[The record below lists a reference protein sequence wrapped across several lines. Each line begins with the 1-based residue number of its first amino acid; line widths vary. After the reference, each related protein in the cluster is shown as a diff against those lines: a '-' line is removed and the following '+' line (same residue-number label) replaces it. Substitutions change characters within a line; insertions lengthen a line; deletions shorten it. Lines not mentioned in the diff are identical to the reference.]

1 MFEFT
6 YKTLY
11 NYEKFR
17 GSHTMKISD
26 LDYFFNKKEN
36 SYSNSFD
43 NFNLMSKDNESKK
56 DIKPKNQVQYKDLI
70 KTISAKKI
78 DINKLKNQVNIFDI
92 KDLRY
97 VSSFSDK
104 DIVLLALKTK
114 DNDIIN
120 TIIDSKKFPLDKST
134 DKNRMSRSNKKDYPT
149 LYAIKTRNYNLLD
162 KLLKSG
168 ANPNLMVH
176 TYPGFSLLHHAS
188 LKSDNE
194 AIRILLENGADIDR
208 TDFVKNTALINAT
221 KTDTIKY
228 LISKGANV
236 NHRNTYG
243 ETVLHKIMCLKN
255 KEIFDYVFPLINDYS
270 IRTNDSD
277 GDKKTYIHHA
287 IDYGFHYAIKP
298 FIKNNSISDTEQLSN
313 YFKDSLKYMMT
324 EPNKASSP
332 SLISALIKAGKTIS
346 YNKLEIMDNQSIIE
360 MIEQTKFERNIY
372 TFFKHSDI
380 MGLTDINLFNIFKSL
395 MKNRHSYKA
404 IELIKAT
411 NQRFISDDKLLS
423 MSIGHSDLCTYLLKN
438 KEYNLF
444 KNNSKLDKSITT
456 KIPYYIFINTYS
468 NEYHKEKSVSDMIN
482 AMIQQNSFK
491 EITETILEDTKSVFN
506 LNDFIS
512 IIKQLHSIKN
522 EDYPI
527 SDKEV
532 DAIYNK
538 AFRNELNCKNAIL
551 ALNAKKKIQE
561 SLSLNNNKSI
571 SVKSK
576 RI

>member
-1 MFEFT
+1 
-6 YKTLY
+6 
-11 NYEKFR
+11 
-17 GSHTMKISD
+17 MKISD

-36 SYSNSFD
+36 SYSNNFD
-43 NFNLMSKDNESKK
+43 NFNLMSKEKESKK
-56 DIKPKNQVQYKDLI
+56 DIKPKNEVQYKDLI
-70 KTISAKKI
+70 QTISAKEI
-78 DINKLKNQVNIFDI
+78 DINKLKNQVNIFDVE
-92 KDLRY
+92 DLRY

-114 DNDIIN
+114 NNEVIDI
-120 TIIDSKKFPLDKST
+120 IIDSKKFPLDKAT
-134 DKNRMSRSNKKDYPT
+134 DKNRMSRSNKKDYPA

-194 AIRILLENGADIDR
+194 AIRILLDNGADIER
-208 TDFVKNTALINAT
+208 TDFVKNTALMNAK

-243 ETVLHKIMCLKN
+243 ETVLHKIMDLKN
-255 KEIFDYVFPLINDYS
+255 KGAFDYVFPLINDYS
-270 IRTNDSD
+270 IRTNDSN

-298 FIKNNSISDTEQLSN
+298 FIKNNSISDIQELSN
-313 YFKDSLKYMMT
+313 YFRDSLQYMMT

-332 SLISALIKAGKTIS
+332 SLISALIKAGKNI
-346 YNKLEIMDNQSIIE
+346 NDDKVKIMDISFIIE
-360 MIEQTKFERNIY
+360 MVEQTRFEKNIY
-372 TFFKHSDI
+372 TFFKHSDVI
-380 MGLTDINLFNIFKSL
+380 GLTDANLLYIFKSL
-395 MKNRHSYKA
+395 MENKHSYKA

-423 MSIGHSDLCTYLLKN
+423 MSMGHSNLCTYLLKN

-444 KNNSKLDKSITT
+444 KINSKLDKSITN

-468 NEYHKEKSVSDMIN
+468 NESHKEQLVSDMIN
-482 AMIQQNSFK
+482 AMLQQTSFK
-491 EITETILEDTKSVFN
+491 EITESILEDTKHVFN

-512 IIKQLHSIKN
+512 IIKQLHNIKN
-522 EDYPI
+522 EDYPV
-527 SDKEV
+527 SDKEI
-532 DAIYNK
+532 DIIFNK
-538 AFRNELNCKNAIL
+538 SFRNNINCKNAIL
-551 ALNAKKKIQE
+551 ALNAKKKIQK
-561 SLSLNNNKSI
+561 SLSLNSDKGILIKNK
-571 SVKSK
+571 
-576 RI
+576 RL

>member
-43 NFNLMSKDNESKK
+43 NFNLMSKDKESKK

-134 DKNRMSRSNKKDYPT
+134 DKNRMSRSNKKDYPA
-149 LYAIKTRNYNLLD
+149 LYAIKTKNYSLLD

-188 LKSDNE
+188 LESDNE

-208 TDFVKNTALINAT
+208 TDFVKNTALMNAT

-243 ETVLHKIMCLKN
+243 ETILHKIMGLKN

-298 FIKNNSISDTEQLSN
+298 FIQNNSISDTEQLSN

-346 YNKLEIMDNQSIIE
+346 DDKLEIMDIQSIIE
-360 MIEQTKFERNIY
+360 MIEQTKFEKNIY

-380 MGLTDINLFNIFKSL
+380 MGLTDVNLFDIFKSL

-423 MSIGHSDLCTYLLKN
+423 MSMGHSDLCTYLLKN

-468 NEYHKEKSVSDMIN
+468 NECHKEKSVSDMIN

-512 IIKQLHSIKN
+512 IIKQLHNIKN
-522 EDYPI
+522 ADYPI

-532 DAIYNK
+532 DAIYNR

-561 SLSLNNNKSI
+561 SLSLNSNKSI
-571 SVKSK
+571 SIKSK

>member
-1 MFEFT
+1 
-6 YKTLY
+6 
-11 NYEKFR
+11 
-17 GSHTMKISD
+17 MKISD

-36 SYSNSFD
+36 SYSNNFD
-43 NFNLMSKDNESKK
+43 NFNLMSKEKESKK
-56 DIKPKNQVQYKDLI
+56 DIKPKNEVQYKDLI
-70 KTISAKKI
+70 QTISAKEI
-78 DINKLKNQVNIFDI
+78 DINKLKNQVNIFDVE
-92 KDLRY
+92 DLRY

-114 DNDIIN
+114 NNEVIDI
-120 TIIDSKKFPLDKST
+120 IIDSKKFPLDKST
-134 DKNRMSRSNKKDYPT
+134 DKNRMSRSNKKDYPA
-149 LYAIKTRNYNLLD
+149 LYAIKTKNYNLLD

-208 TDFVKNTALINAT
+208 TDFVKNTALMNAK

-243 ETVLHKIMCLKN
+243 ETVLHKIMALKN
-255 KEIFDYVFPLINDYS
+255 KEVFDYVFPLINDYS

-298 FIKNNSISDTEQLSN
+298 FIKNNSISDIQQLST
-313 YFKDSLKYMMT
+313 YFRDSLQYMMT

-332 SLISALIKAGKTIS
+332 SLISALIKAGKDINDDKAT
-346 YNKLEIMDNQSIIE
+346 IMDLSFIIE
-360 MIEQTKFERNIY
+360 MVEQTRFEKNIY
-372 TFFKHSDI
+372 TFFKHSDV
-380 MGLTDINLFNIFKSL
+380 MGLTDANLLYIFKSL
-395 MKNRHSYKA
+395 MKNKHSYKA

-423 MSIGHSDLCTYLLKN
+423 MSMGHSNLCTYLLKN
-438 KEYNLF
+438 KEYDLF
-444 KNNSKLDKSITT
+444 KINSKLDKSITN

-468 NEYHKEKSVSDMIN
+468 NESHKEQLVSDMIN
-482 AMIQQNSFK
+482 AMLQQTSFK
-491 EITETILEDTKSVFN
+491 EITESILEDTKHVFN

-512 IIKQLHSIKN
+512 IIKQLHNIKN
-522 EDYPI
+522 EDYPV
-527 SDKEV
+527 SDKEI
-532 DAIYNK
+532 DIIFNK
-538 AFRNELNCKNAIL
+538 SFRNNINCKNAIL
-551 ALNAKKKIQE
+551 ALNAKKKIQK
-561 SLSLNNNKSI
+561 SLSLNSYKGILIKNK
-571 SVKSK
+571 
-576 RI
+576 RL

>member
-1 MFEFT
+1 
-6 YKTLY
+6 
-11 NYEKFR
+11 
-17 GSHTMKISD
+17 MKISD

-36 SYSNSFD
+36 SYSNNFD
-43 NFNLMSKDNESKK
+43 NFNLMSKEKESKK

-70 KTISAKKI
+70 QTISAKEM
-78 DINKLKNQVNIFDI
+78 DINKLKNQVNIFDVE
-92 KDLRY
+92 DLKY

-114 DNDIIN
+114 NNEIIDI
-120 TIIDSKKFPLDKST
+120 IIDSKKFPLDKAT
-134 DKNRMSRSNKKDYPT
+134 DKNRMSRSNKKDYPA
-149 LYAIKTRNYNLLD
+149 LYAIKTKNYNLLD

-194 AIRILLENGADIDR
+194 AIRILLENGADIER
-208 TDFVKNTALINAT
+208 TDFVRNTALMNAT

-243 ETVLHKIMCLKN
+243 ETVLHKIMGLKN
-255 KEIFDYVFPLINDYS
+255 KEAFDYVFPLINDYS

-287 IDYGFHYAIKP
+287 IDYGFHYAVKP
-298 FIKNNSISDTEQLSN
+298 FIKNNSISDIRQLSK
-313 YFKDSLKYMMT
+313 YFKDSLQYMMT

-332 SLISALIKAGKTIS
+332 SLISALIKAGKEIS
-346 YNKLEIMDNQSIIE
+346 DDNVKIMDISFIIE
-360 MIEQTKFERNIY
+360 MIEQTRFEKNIY
-372 TFFKHSDI
+372 TFFKHSDV
-380 MGLTDINLFNIFKSL
+380 MGLTDANLLYIFKSL
-395 MKNRHSYKA
+395 MKNKHSYKA

-423 MSIGHSDLCTYLLKN
+423 MSMGYSYLCTYLLKN
-438 KEYNLF
+438 KEYDLF
-444 KNNSKLDKSITT
+444 KINSKLDKSITN

-468 NEYHKEKSVSDMIN
+468 NESHKEQLVSDMIN
-482 AMIQQNSFK
+482 AMIQQKSFK
-491 EITETILEDTKSVFN
+491 EITESILEDTKHVFN

-512 IIKQLHSIKN
+512 IIKQLHNVKN
-522 EDYPI
+522 EDYPV

-532 DAIYNK
+532 DTIFNK
-538 AFRNELNCKNAIL
+538 SFRNDINCKNAIL
-551 ALNAKKKIQE
+551 ALNTKKKIQQ
-561 SLSLNNNKSI
+561 SLSLNSNKGI
-571 SVKSK
+571 LIKNK
-576 RI
+576 RL